1 MNLYLP
7 NMLCPYLK
15 KREVAVMDWTDQAE
29 EIIKSWNGAQRNMWE
44 GWLNAMQN
52 LSTTPQSPEAWEQT
66 VDHWKDAVH
75 TALNTQA
82 SWTRFWAGSVRD
94 RTNVPPP
101 VADWSQ
107 QVLDMMER
115 WTDTQ
120 KSLSE
125 RWFETMK
132 HSSSTTVA
140 QVWDSDEAQRVMQDW
155 QEATQRMLEAQIGWV
170 RLWIATQQ
178 FGGTNAN
185 VAASELDMPPV
196 IGAPTPAPE
205 TPQPALA
212 QPETARLININTA
225 SAEEL
230 TILSGIGPALAQ
242 RIVAYRDA
250 NGPFATIQDLTKVQG
265 IGMNNM
271 GDYID
276 LITV

>member
-1 MNLYLP
+1 
-7 NMLCPYLK
+7 
-15 KREVAVMDWTDQAE
+15 MDWTDQAE
-29 EIIKSWNGAQRNMWE
+29 EIIKSWTGAQRNMWE

-66 VDHWKDAVH
+66 VEHWKNTVH
-75 TALNTQA
+75 TALNTQV

-132 HSSSTTVA
+132 HSSPTTIA

-155 QEATQRMLEAQIGWV
+155 QEATQRTLEAQIGWV
-170 RLWIATQQ
+170 RLWMATQQ
-178 FGGTNAN
+178 FGSNNAN
-185 VAASELDMPPV
+185 VVESEIDVSPVPVVDTPIPP
-196 IGAPTPAPE
+196 AETSPARS
-205 TPQPALA
+205 QPALA
-212 QPETARLININTA
+212 QPATARLININTA

-230 TILSGIGPALAQ
+230 TALSGIGPALAG

-265 IGMNNM
+265 IGINNM

-276 LITV
+276 SITV